1 MNDAFIVAIVGAES
15 TGKTRL
21 ARELSDALSLR
32 TGLRSTWVPEA
43 LREWCDARGRTPRAD
58 EQAAIAAE
66 QHARIDAAAFVHEIV
81 VADTTALMTAVYSR
95 LLFGDES
102 LRAYAVQQQRRCALT
117 LLTAL
122 DLPWQADGLQRDGP
136 HVRAPVDA
144 LVRQWLIEHEL
155 EWSVVGGTGPQRTQA
170 ALDAVAPRL
179 RARGTPG
186 RGLFTRLAERNAAPL
201 ARPWFCETC
210 DSPECEH
217 ALLQQRL
224 SG

>member
-21 ARELSDALSLR
+21 ARELSDALSLH

-66 QHARIDAAAFVHEIV
+66 QHARIDAAASVHEIV

>member
-1 MNDAFIVAIVGAES
+1 MHAPFVIAIVGAES

-21 ARELSDALSLR
+21 ARELSDALRLH

-43 LREWCDARGRTPRAD
+43 LREWCDARGRTPGAH
-58 EQAAIAAE
+58 EQEAIAVD
-66 QHARIDAAAFVHEIV
+66 QHARIDAACAAHDIV
-81 VADTTALMTAVYSR
+81 VSDTTALMTAVYSR
-95 LLFGDES
+95 LLFDDES
-102 LRAYAVQQQRRCALT
+102 LRAYAVQQQRRCVLT

-144 LVRQWLIEHEL
+144 LLRQWLIEHRL
-155 EWSVVGGTGPQRTQA
+155 EWSVVGGLGPQRVQA

-179 RARGTPG
+179 RARPAPR

-201 ARPWFCETC
+201 ARPWLCETC

-217 ALLQQRL
+217 ALLQQRR